1 MRGWPAC
8 QRSEAKCGPSGGF
21 AGPSSQLL
29 EVRELLCWSCR
40 QRTIVAFRGQLAIW
54 YDISCAIRARKVE
67 AVGASRSLSE
77 TFLLVLLVLGLAALD
92 GVLVSVAAQTSRP
105 VAGPILLVDVTGA
118 IGVGTQRLLEDA
130 QATAVKRNASLIV
143 VRLDTPGGL
152 VSATREI
159 IQGILASPVPFAV
172 WVAPGGARA
181 ASAGTYIAYAAHV
194 AAMAP
199 GTHIGAATPVQ
210 LGAPGFPSPAP
221 GPKPTTP
228 DKSPAE
234 KSGTVMEGKVVND
247 AAAFMRSLA
256 ELRGRNAEWAEKAVR
271 DAATLTASEAHKERV
286 VDVLA
291 SDIGGLLA
299 AIDGRTVELAT
310 GERVLSVRNGVVEHF
325 EAGWKVRLLTLVTDP
340 NVAFILLMIGVY
352 GILFEFWSPGLT
364 GPGVVGGVALVV
376 ALMALSELPVSYAG
390 LALLVLGAGLLVA
403 EAFAPGFGILGIG
416 GIVSFILGAAFLFE
430 PAGADIAFGVA
441 WPVIISAALTS
452 ALLLAGLLGFVIQ
465 ARLRQ
470 VVTGAEEMLGLE
482 GRIIKWEGH
491 NGRIRIHSE
500 TWAARGP
507 EGLTPGTT
515 VRVTGREGLE
525 LLVAPT
531 EERK

>member
-1 MRGWPAC
+1 MW
-8 QRSEAKCGPSGGF
+8 
-21 AGPSSQLL
+21 
-29 EVRELLCWSCR
+29 
-40 QRTIVAFRGQLAIW
+40 
-54 YDISCAIRARKVE
+54 KVD
-67 AVGASRSLSE
+67 AVSTSRSISAA
-77 TFLLVLLVLGLAALD
+77 FLPTLMVLGIAALVV
-92 GVLVSVAAQTSRP
+92 VLAPVAAQFSRP
-105 VAGPILLVDVTGA
+105 TAGPILLVDVKGA
-118 IGVGTQRLLEDA
+118 IGIGTQRLLEDA
-130 QATAVKRNASLIV
+130 QAQAVKRNADLII

-152 VSATREI
+152 VSATRKI

-194 AAMAP
+194 SAMAP

-210 LGAPGFPSPAP
+210 LGGPGFPSQSPAP
-221 GPKPTTP
+221 TPKAP

-247 AAAFMRSLA
+247 AAAFIRSLA
-256 ELRGRNAEWAEKAVR
+256 ELRGRNADWAVKAVR
-271 DAATLTASEAHKERV
+271 DAATLTAIEAHKERV

-291 SDIGGLLA
+291 NDIGGLLA
-299 AIDGRTVELAT
+299 AIEGRTVGLTT
-310 GERVLSVRNGVVEHF
+310 GERVLTVRNGIVEPF
-325 EAGWKVRLLTLVTDP
+325 EAGWKVRLLVLITDP
-340 NVAFILLMIGVY
+340 NVALILLMIGVY

-364 GPGVVGGVALVV
+364 GPGVVGSVALIV

-390 LALLVLGAGLLVA
+390 LALLALGAGLLVA
-403 EAFAPGFGILGIG
+403 EALAPGFGILGIG
-416 GIVSFILGAAFLFE
+416 GIVSFILGAAFLFD

-465 ARLRQ
+465 ARLRK
-470 VVTGAEEMLGLE
+470 VVTGGEELLGLE
-482 GRIIKWEGH
+482 GRIIEWDGH
-491 NGRIRIHSE
+491 YGRIRIHSE

-507 EGLTPGTT
+507 EGLMPGTT
-515 VRVTGREGLE
+515 VKVTGREGLE

-531 EERK
+531 EERI